1 MNGLGVKLSGL
12 GVVDDEGRLFVT
24 DEPVEPGA
32 RVELKLTSFRTG
44 RSEMNWAELLNRF
57 ESSAAPEE
65 NFIRRN
71 VREFARGYYVALTEE
86 PLFYTPGFEPDQFT
100 ANHLVFGRYSFSG
113 EE

>member
-1 MNGLGVKLSGL
+1 MT
-12 GVVDDEGRLFVT
+12 DD
-24 DEPVEPGA
+24 PVEPGA
-32 RVELKLTSFRTG
+32 RVQLKPTSFRTG
-44 RSEMNWAELLNRF
+44 RSEMEWEALLKQF
-57 ESSAAPEE
+57 ERSGAPGAEE

-86 PLFYTPGFEPDQFT
+86 PLFYTPGFKPDQFE